1 MKCDNCRFKR
11 IEGLSVTLFP
21 IFYCSIGHWE
31 NGDDLREY
39 QGDNELWDDCD
50 DFKKKK
56 YDEN

>member
-39 QGDNELWDDCD
+39 QGDNELWEDCE

-56 YDEN
+56 I